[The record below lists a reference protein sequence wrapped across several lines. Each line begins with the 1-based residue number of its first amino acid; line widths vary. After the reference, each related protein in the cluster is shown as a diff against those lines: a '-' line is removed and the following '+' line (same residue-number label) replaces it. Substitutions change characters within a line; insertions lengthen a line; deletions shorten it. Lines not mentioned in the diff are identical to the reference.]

1 MAVPFFFGDAKTR
14 ARPRIAGGW
23 RGFSRVRAMVA
34 ALLWLGGAM
43 PAWADAPAAPAHEA
57 PGAGHPAQSGPA
69 STPDLSALTA
79 QLAAATSRAAAADL
93 EARLERA
100 RRHALSPTTRLLQR
114 GAMAHL
120 ADGKA
125 LGAVEDLDDALVL
138 QPDVAILWRDRAQA
152 RLAAR
157 DLTGAIADLG
167 VALQRDGQD
176 AVAWRL
182 LSAVEEQRGDWQA
195 AERAWQR
202 VMALDPMVDGGRA
215 NGERLHLKAFGRPT

>member
-1 MAVPFFFGDAKTR
+1 MAVPLLMGDAKTR
-14 ARPRIAGGW
+14 ARLRFPAGG
-23 RGFSRVRAMVA
+23 RGFSRVRGVVA
-34 ALLWLGGAM
+34 VLLWLGGAV
-43 PAWADAPAAPAHEA
+43 PARADAPAP
-57 PGAGHPAQSGPA
+57 P
-69 STPDLSALTA
+69 PDLSVLTG
-79 QLAAATSRAAAADL
+79 QLARAASRAAAADL
-93 EARLERA
+93 EVRLERA
-100 RRHALSPTTRLLQR
+100 RRHGLSPTARLLER

-125 LGAVEDLDDALVL
+125 LGAVEDLNDALVL
-138 QPDVAILWRDRAQA
+138 QPDIAILWRDRAQA

-157 DLTGAIADLG
+157 DLTGAVADLG

-195 AERAWQR
+195 AEKAWQR
-202 VMALDPMVDGGRA
+202 VMALDPMVEGGRA